1 MPDMSE
7 ETQPTKSA
15 EPTPEQLLKL
25 LDLQIAANRAK
36 RKESPGGRRTTIAMI
51 GILLIILGT
60 GAALLILQ
68 QVMADLPSAHPG
80 PVATPPPQ
88 KSQ

>member
-1 MPDMSE
+1 M
-7 ETQPTKSA
+7 QPTKSA

-36 RKESPGGRRTTIAMI
+36 RKEAPAGRRSTIAMV

-68 QVMADLPSAHPG
+68 HAVADLPSASPG
-80 PVATPPPQ
+80 SVPTSEVQ